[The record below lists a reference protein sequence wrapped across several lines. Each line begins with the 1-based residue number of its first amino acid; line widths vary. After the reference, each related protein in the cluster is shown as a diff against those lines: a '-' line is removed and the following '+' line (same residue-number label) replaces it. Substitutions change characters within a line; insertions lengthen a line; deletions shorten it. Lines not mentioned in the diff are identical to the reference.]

1 MNNTQ
6 RVIIQKMAGQ
16 KDREALPVKEKTVL
30 KPKSFE
36 SVTVSS
42 TATNINLPTYDI
54 MDIQTKAIITVED
67 ANIRFKIDGN
77 NPTTTEGHLAD
88 IGDIIKLTSNEEIEN
103 FRAISTTSNDATI
116 QVSYLEVS

>member
-36 SVTVSS
+36 KITVSS
-42 TATNINLPTYDI
+42 SAVGINIPTYDL
-54 MDIQTKAIITVED
+54 MDIQTKAIITIE
-67 ANIRFKIDGN
+67 NGSIRFKIDGN
-77 NPTTTEGHLAD
+77 NPTSTDGHLLND
-88 IGDIIKLTSNEEIEN
+88 GDTLKLESTEEIEN
-103 FRAISTTSNDATI
+103 FKCIRNSDVDAIL